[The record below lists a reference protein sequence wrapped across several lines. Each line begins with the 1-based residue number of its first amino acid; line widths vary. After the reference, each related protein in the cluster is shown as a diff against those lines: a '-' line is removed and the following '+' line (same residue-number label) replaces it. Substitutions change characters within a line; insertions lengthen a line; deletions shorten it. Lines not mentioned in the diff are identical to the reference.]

1 MSDAKLDKD
10 PWHYYFSFEN
20 AIFVLFDKIK
30 HKKRQINLSN
40 HFRGQYWKD
49 VQPMI
54 TIEMSSL
61 IHKFELSAMD
71 PSNSSLNVSKAYR
84 KLGNELLRNFLLG
97 TDYNGPNSTSRDFSR
112 GAETSYQP
120 LFRAAAWTRHFH
132 WMFYFQYLTPNWLF
146 EPLMPMGVYKREI
159 EQMIPDL
166 IKHFDDLGKSANVN
180 NKAFF
185 YQMIEHDPEYRDK
198 AAKPAVE
205 EFMEMMWGGRES
217 IGHALTSCTYQILTR
232 PECQERLH

>member
-1 MSDAKLDKD
+1 
-10 PWHYYFSFEN
+10 
-20 AIFVLFDKIK
+20 
-30 HKKRQINLSN
+30 
-40 HFRGQYWKD
+40 
-49 VQPMI
+49 
-54 TIEMSSL
+54 
-61 IHKFELSAMD
+61 
-71 PSNSSLNVSKAYR
+71 
-84 KLGNELLRNFLLG
+84 
-97 TDYNGPNSTSRDFSR
+97 
-112 GAETSYQP
+112 
-120 LFRAAAWTRHFH
+120 
-132 WMFYFQYLTPNWLF
+132 MFYFQYLTPNWLF